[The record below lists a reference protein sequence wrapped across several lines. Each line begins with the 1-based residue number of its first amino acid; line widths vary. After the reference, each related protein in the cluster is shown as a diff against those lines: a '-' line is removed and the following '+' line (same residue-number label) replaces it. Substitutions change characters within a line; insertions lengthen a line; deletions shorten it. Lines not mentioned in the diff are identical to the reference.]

1 MAAPRPEARALLRAL
16 ARAYPDAHC
25 GLDFEGP
32 FQLAVATL
40 LSAQCTDK
48 AVNRATPALFARW
61 PGPRELA
68 RAKAPEVEACIQ
80 SLGLFRTKAR
90 HLVAMAQALEA
101 RHGGQVPADMALLTA
116 LPGIGRK
123 TANVILSNAF
133 GLPGLAVDTHVLRVG
148 RRLGLHD
155 STDPAKAEAQLCALA
170 PKAGWGL
177 LSHRLISLGRG
188 PCRARQPLCAACPLA
203 AHCPS
208 REA

>member
-1 MAAPRPEARALLRAL
+1 MPARQPEARALLRAL
-16 ARAYPDAHC
+16 AKAYPDARC
-25 GLDFEGP
+25 GLDFDSP

-48 AVNRATPALFARW
+48 AVNRATPALFARY
-61 PGPRELA
+61 PGPRQLA
-68 RAKAPEVEACIQ
+68 RAKLAEVEALIR
-80 SLGLFRTKAR
+80 SIGLFRTKAR

-101 RHGGQVPADMALLTA
+101 RHGGAVPADMGALTA

-148 RRLGLHD
+148 RRLGLH
-155 STDPAKAEAQLCALA
+155 SSADPAKAEAQLCALA
-170 PKAGWGL
+170 PKSSWGL
-177 LSHRLISLGRG
+177 LSHRLISHGRG
-188 PCRARQPLCAACPLA
+188 VCRARHPLCGACPLA
-203 AHCPS
+203 GLCPS

>member
-1 MAAPRPEARALLRAL
+1 MPAPQPEARAILRAL
-16 ARAYPDAHC
+16 AKAYPDARC

-48 AVNRATPALFARW
+48 AVNRATPPLFARY

-68 RAKAPEVEACIQ
+68 RAKASDVEALIR

-101 RHGGQVPADMALLTA
+101 RHGGQVPAEMKALTA

-148 RRLGLHD
+148 RRLGLH
-155 STDPAKAEAQLCALA
+155 SSADPVKAEAQLCALA
-170 PKAGWGL
+170 PKASWGL

-188 PCRARQPLCAACPLA
+188 PCRARKPLCAACALA
-203 AHCPS
+203 GLCPS
-208 REA
+208 RED